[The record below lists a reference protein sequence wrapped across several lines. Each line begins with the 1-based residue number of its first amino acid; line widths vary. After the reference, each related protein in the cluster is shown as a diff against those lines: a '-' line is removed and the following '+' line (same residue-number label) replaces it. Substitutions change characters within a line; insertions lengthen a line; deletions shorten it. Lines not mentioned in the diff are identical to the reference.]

1 MLDTLAVANKLK
13 QDGFTKSQAEGMTKV
28 LGELTGDLATKTDL
42 DNAKRDI
49 LRDMKLWI
57 GSALIVTIGAVGAVV
72 ALVVNFSKL
81 AGTP

>member
-13 QDGFTKSQAEGMTKV
+13 LDGFSKAQAEGMTKV
-28 LGELTGDLATKTDL
+28 LSELTGDLATKTDL

-57 GSALIVTIGAVGAVV
+57 GSALIATVAAVGGIV

-81 AGTP
+81 TGSP